1 MKIDGERTLERLI
14 AEEQKNSTQEG
25 GLDKIAAEDEV
36 VADASQKRM
45 GDRAFWEAVIEAAGQ
60 ENRSSIQRAF
70 DRLKEWFGKIREAV
84 TGFDKYTDAAR
95 ILDKAERSVQD
106 SLGQLFAEGM
116 SEAVRTHDLVGDI
129 KNTAREGGVKYYL
142 RDYSTQQKKNWEGGR
157 IVVYSG
163 ETKQIAQFI
172 ADAQAGKLNGKKLY
186 FGAVDS
192 TLAEE
197 IKKRTGLDV
206 LNYNLSLS
214 AYEVQKIFK
223 DHAGEA
229 EQKRGQKPL
238 DPSDF
243 ELIPFVVQNA
253 DVIQKSKKDYM
264 GKPVIEFYSNIDAKR
279 RMNVT
284 VVVSSKHL
292 DIFVQTM
299 FIKEKSGNFSTP
311 TDEQASVN
319 TPKASSGTVST
330 TTSITQP
337 AQNGNTQ
344 NHNKSSDPHMERSY
358 EQGADLE
365 LMAEAAES
373 LSEAGGEEYWAA
385 LLESAPELKE
395 DQSQLRGLMKDYR
408 AQAKRLAE
416 TKTKL
421 AEARRQLTTTNRK
434 LNTRGIAGLS
444 QSIMKE
450 LGAGDAKNR
459 GVAKQLTQIL
469 TDAYQKGLDAIDR
482 GEDAPKVWD
491 VVYYEGIEKAADY
504 LLENATHSEK
514 FSYSWT
520 TSKLGQYM
528 TGEEGRWA
536 AIDAVSAK
544 VVMDWG
550 ENRMR
555 AAVQET
561 AADRITERVEKRMQ
575 KQVDAATARATE
587 AEQANEKL
595 QRDLD
600 FWKSAQEKA
609 ADQVSFLD
617 ERLRDARADL
627 ATNKRAS
634 AQQQKANAAK
644 IRSMDA
650 QIKAKR
656 QEVQAWKQLASR
668 NEALLRAALK
678 SKNADLAALQIQMDR
693 QASEARTPPI
703 SGAPSFRRT
712 ALMTAYILPLP
723 AQSL

>member
-1 MKIDGERTLERLI
+1 
-14 AEEQKNSTQEG
+14 
-25 GLDKIAAEDEV
+25 
-36 VADASQKRM
+36 
-45 GDRAFWEAVIEAAGQ
+45 
-60 ENRSSIQRAF
+60 
-70 DRLKEWFGKIREAV
+70 
-84 TGFDKYTDAAR
+84 
-95 ILDKAERSVQD
+95 
-106 SLGQLFAEGM
+106 
-116 SEAVRTHDLVGDI
+116 
-129 KNTAREGGVKYYL
+129 
-142 RDYSTQQKKNWEGGR
+142 
-157 IVVYSG
+157 
-163 ETKQIAQFI
+163 
-172 ADAQAGKLNGKKLY
+172 
-186 FGAVDS
+186 
-192 TLAEE
+192 
-197 IKKRTGLDV
+197 
-206 LNYNLSLS
+206 
-214 AYEVQKIFK
+214 
-223 DHAGEA
+223 
-229 EQKRGQKPL
+229 
-238 DPSDF
+238 
-243 ELIPFVVQNA
+243 
-253 DVIQKSKKDYM
+253 
-264 GKPVIEFYSNIDAKR
+264 
-279 RMNVT
+279 
-284 VVVSSKHL
+284 
-292 DIFVQTM
+292 
-299 FIKEKSGNFSTP
+299 
-311 TDEQASVN
+311 
-319 TPKASSGTVST
+319 
-330 TTSITQP
+330 
-337 AQNGNTQ
+337 
-344 NHNKSSDPHMERSY
+344 MERSY
-358 EQGADLE
+358 EQGSDLE

-416 TKTKL
+416 TETKL
-421 AEARRQLTTTNRK
+421 AEVRRQLTTTNRK

-450 LGAGDAKNR
+450 LGVGDAKNR

-536 AIDAVSAK
+536 AIDIISAK

-555 AAVQET
+555 AAIQET

-617 ERLRDARADL
+617 ERLRDARANL

-693 QASEARTPPI
+693 QVSGARTPPI

-712 ALMTAYILPLP
+712 ALMTAYILPLS